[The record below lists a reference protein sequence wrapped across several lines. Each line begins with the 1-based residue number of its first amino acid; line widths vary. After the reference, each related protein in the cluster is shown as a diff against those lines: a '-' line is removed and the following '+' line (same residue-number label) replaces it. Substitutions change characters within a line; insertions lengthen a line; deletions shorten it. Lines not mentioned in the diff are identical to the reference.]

1 MRPPL
6 TTHFIPAAQAGS
18 GPLLIIL
25 HGLGDSMDGWQWL
38 APELN
43 LPWMNYLL
51 VNAPKPYFDGFSWFD
66 LSIPQMT
73 GGRLSVNADDVVAS
87 RKQLHMLLDAQ
98 RGAGWS
104 SKQTAILGFS
114 QGCLM
119 TLDAGLRYPHRLAA
133 LVGISGWMHDP
144 ARLLAEQGEAAKSV
158 PVLVTHGT
166 VDEVVPM
173 ALAEPGVR
181 ALQAGGLDVAWQEFE
196 KAHTV
201 AGRAEVGFIRRFLEA
216 SFSQPAQR
224 NRAAGPAE
232 G

>member
-1 MRPPL
+1 M
-6 TTHFIPAAQAGS
+6 
-18 GPLLIIL
+18 
-25 HGLGDSMDGWQWL
+25 

-43 LPWMNYLL
+43 LPWLNYLL
-51 VNAPKPYFDGFSWFD
+51 INAPKPYFDGFSWFD

-73 GGRLSVNADDVVAS
+73 GGRLSVNGNDVVAS
-87 RKQLHMLLDAQ
+87 RQQLHALLDAQ
-98 RGAGWS
+98 RAAGWAS
-104 SKQTAILGFS
+104 EETAILGFS

-133 LVGISGWMHDP
+133 LVGISGWVHEP
-144 ARLLAEQGEAAKSV
+144 ARLLSDQGVAAKSV

-166 VDEVVPM
+166 VDEVVPIT
-173 ALAEPGVR
+173 LAEPGVR
-181 ALQAGGLDVAWQEFE
+181 ALQRGGLDVAWQEFE

-201 AGRAEVGFIRRFLEA
+201 AGRAEVGFVRRFLEG

-224 NRAAGPAE
+224 NRTVGPSE